1 MKKSFT
7 LKSRKSKSL
16 NGIIFVPSDKSISI
30 RALIIS
36 SLCLGN
42 SKIFNLLESDDVKHT
57 LQSLK
62 DLGVKILRKKSF
74 YEVYGEGGLFKK
86 PKKKLYL
93 GNSGTGVRLLT
104 GLLASKGLNIT
115 LTGDESLSS
124 RPMRRII
131 EPLELMNLTVQ
142 SRAGCLPLKVINKN
156 KIPIPIEYNLKIGS
170 AQIKS
175 AILLAGMNIKGTTT
189 VVEKFPSRDHTEIM
203 LKFFGA
209 NIKKKDKKITINS
222 PNFLKPKDL
231 KIPGDFSSAA
241 FLIVATLITKNSKLK
256 IKEVGLNFFRT
267 GLLDVLMKMKAKILI
282 TNTKIINGEL
292 LGDIEVSSSK
302 LKSTTVSKKI
312 IPRLI
317 DELPILFVAASFAVG
332 ESKFSGLEELK
343 FKESDRL
350 NSMATALKNAGVN
363 VIQKKNSLA
372 ISGNIKQLGGN
383 IVKTFSD
390 HRIAMSMLVFGLAS
404 ENGIVIDDKRMIKT
418 SFPNFKEVF
427 NSIGAYI
434 DIL

>member
-1 MKKSFT
+1 
-7 LKSRKSKSL
+7 
-16 NGIIFVPSDKSISI
+16 
-30 RALIIS
+30 
-36 SLCLGN
+36 
-42 SKIFNLLESDDVKHT
+42 
-57 LQSLK
+57 
-62 DLGVKILRKKSF
+62 
-74 YEVYGEGGLFKK
+74 
-86 PKKKLYL
+86 
-93 GNSGTGVRLLT
+93 
-104 GLLASKGLNIT
+104 
-115 LTGDESLSS
+115 
-124 RPMRRII
+124 
-131 EPLELMNLTVQ
+131 
-142 SRAGCLPLKVINKN
+142 
-156 KIPIPIEYNLKIGS
+156 
-170 AQIKS
+170 
-175 AILLAGMNIKGTTT
+175 
-189 VVEKFPSRDHTEIM
+189 
-203 LKFFGA
+203 
-209 NIKKKDKKITINS
+209 
-222 PNFLKPKDL
+222 
-231 KIPGDFSSAA
+231 
-241 FLIVATLITKNSKLK
+241 
-256 IKEVGLNFFRT
+256 
-267 GLLDVLMKMKAKILI
+267 MKMKAKILI

-317 DELPILFVAASFAVG
+317 DELPILFVAPSFAVG

-350 NSMATALKNAGVN
+350 NSMATKTKNAGVN
-363 VIQKKNSLA
+363 VIHKKNSLA